1 MTTEIDGVD
10 LDALNYTELLPY
22 NGTGKQG
29 ANPLD
34 FDVNLWYQVGIP
46 PSLSGSSAHLHL
58 SFSALPCPRPR
69 DLDHSTCAR
78 NRNRVAT
85 PANPQS

>member
-46 PSLSGSSAHLHL
+46 PSLSGSSAHLQL
-58 SFSALPCPRPR
+58 SFSALPAIAIELQRPR
-69 DLDHSTCAR
+69 TRKADPNLS
-78 NRNRVAT
+78 V
-85 PANPQS
+85 